1 MGILNLITYV
11 CGETKAAAGHM
22 LTLEPY
28 EFQFHYRNEL
38 TDIIVWEYNPT
49 NDSNRVVTDKLSGD
63 TEEMLE
69 GAVLR
74 MSSAGQNPAGRQ

>member
-1 MGILNLITYV
+1 
-11 CGETKAAAGHM
+11 M

-49 NDSNRVVTDKLSGD
+49 NDSNRVITDKLSGD

-69 GAVLR
+69 GALLR
-74 MSSAGQNPAGRQ
+74 IERRTESGWETAEEWVSGRQGHYTKEPE